1 MQCGFFDCVGFDVVD
16 VGVMREMENGFF
28 LLKQRVFLV
37 T

>member
-1 MQCGFFDCVGFDVVD
+1 MQCGFFDCVGFDGVD
-16 VGVMREMENGFF
+16 VGVMGEMENGFF